1 MNGYTLFGKELKQI
15 IRQPK
20 VLIPLI
26 AVILAPILYAGM
38 FLWAFKDPYAKM
50 DQLPVAVVNQD
61 EGAKMDGQQLTLGK
75 DLVSNLKK
83 SDGFDFHFVS
93 EQRAMDGLRGRQY
106 YMVIKIPE
114 NFSKSATTLLDKN
127 PEKLQLQYMPND
139 SYNFLSSQIGETAML
154 KVKEKMADE
163 ISKTYAESVFQTAEK
178 MAGGFKT
185 ASTGAAKLNEGAVK
199 LDNGVTVLKQGT
211 GRLLSGAA
219 SLQNGST
226 KVHNGAL
233 AVNSGAAALN
243 KGMPVLQAGIVK
255 AGNGAQKLN
264 AGAVQLYA
272 GAVSLNNGTAQANT
286 GAKALKANLEKL
298 ASGSITFTKGIS
310 DAASGAEKLAAGTS
324 TLSTGLNQLSTTA
337 SNSLLSGATK
347 LQKGAGDLAS
357 GSSQLTSK
365 MKKAET
371 AIPAQLLQGT
381 SRLNA
386 GVTQMK
392 TELPSKVA
400 KGVSTELNNGIGQIN
415 SGLTSAQSQ
424 ISSAMAAQI
433 ADSVTEEQIKQTDEL
448 VETLGKQANLPD
460 AQIAQMK
467 KAAENRI
474 QSGKQNVRDKL
485 QAEINA
491 GLSEPFNQIKQKA
504 QAAIPSEDAIAA
516 SISNQ
521 TNPAF
526 DQLTAGISELNANIE
541 NDKDPSKETVK
552 SSLHKLYA
560 GAVDLNNGIAAL
572 NAGEQTYTAGLQ
584 NQFIPN
590 LKKANDGA
598 VGLQTGAEKLAS
610 GLKQINSGAGTL
622 ATGAGKLADGSS
634 ALAEGT
640 GRLQSGSSQ
649 LVNGSF
655 ALKNGTGSLVSG
667 TNELQSGSARLTA
680 GAEKLANG
688 TGQLASGTGQLT
700 SGSGQLASGIK
711 ELNSGSGR
719 LSDGTKQLKSGTAEL
734 KNKLGDAANT
744 ASKIQAN
751 NKTYN
756 MMADPVNLHTTHYDR
771 VPNYGTGFTPYFLSL
786 GLFIGALILTI
797 VYPLVESAGIPKN
810 GISWF
815 FSKLGVLLIVSIL
828 QSVIADVIIL
838 SGVGIHVKNVPLF
851 LLFSVLTSFT
861 FMALIQFLVTFLQ
874 NPGRFLAIVI
884 LILQLTSSAGTFPLE
899 VIPKFIQWFNPLLP
913 MTYSV
918 RGFKAVVSSGEF
930 DVMWQNAGILL
941 IYIAAAEILTL
952 LYFVIRYR
960 RQYGALHEHA
970 VAKEV

>member
-20 VLIPLI
+20 ILIPLI

-61 EGAKMDGQQLTLGK
+61 QGAKMDGQQLTLGK

-185 ASTGAAKLNEGAVK
+185 ASTGAAKLNQGAVK

-211 GRLLSGAA
+211 GRLLFGAA

-255 AGNGAQKLN
+255 TGDGAQKLN
-264 AGAVQLYA
+264 AGAGRLYA

-298 ASGSITFTKGIS
+298 ASGSITFTKGLS
-310 DAASGAEKLAAGTS
+310 DAASGAEKLASGTS
-324 TLSTGLNQLSTTA
+324 DLSTGLNQLSTTG
-337 SNSLLSGATK
+337 SRSLLAGALD
-347 LQKGAGDLAS
+347 LQKGAGELES
-357 GSSQLTSK
+357 GSSKLTSK
-365 MKKAET
+365 LKEAET
-371 AIPAQLLQGT
+371 AIPAK
-381 SRLNA
+381 LNA
-386 GVTQMK
+386 GITQMK
-392 TELPSKVA
+392 TELPGKVA
-400 KGVSTELNNGIGQIN
+400 EGVSAELNKSVGQIG
-415 SGLTSAQSQ
+415 SGLTAAQSQ
-424 ISSAMAAQI
+424 ISNTMAAQI

-448 VETLGKQANLPD
+448 VETMGKQANLPD

-467 KAAENRI
+467 KEAENRI
-474 QSGKQNVRDKL
+474 QIGKQDVQAKL
-485 QAEINA
+485 QKQINA
-491 GLSEPFNQIKQKA
+491 GLSDPFNWIKQNA
-504 QAAIPSEDAIAA
+504 EAAVPSEEDIAE
-516 SISNQ
+516 SISKQ
-521 TNPAF
+521 TDPAF
-526 DQLTAGISELNANIE
+526 DRLSAGISEPNAKIE

-560 GAVDLNNGIAAL
+560 GAAKLNNGIAAL
-572 NAGEQTYTAGLQ
+572 NAGEQTYITGLR

-590 LKKANDGA
+590 LQKANDGA
-598 VGLQTGAEKLAS
+598 AGLQTGAEKLAN

-622 ATGAGKLADGSS
+622 AAGAGKLADGSA

-640 GRLQSGSSQ
+640 NKLQSGSSQ

-688 TGQLASGTGQLT
+688 TGQLASGTGQLA

-719 LSDGTKQLKSGTAEL
+719 LSDGTKQLKNGTAEL

-828 QSVIADVIIL
+828 QSVIADLIIL

-851 LLFSVLTSFT
+851 LLFSVVTSFT

-918 RGFKAVVSSGEF
+918 RGFKAVVSSGEMG
-930 DVMWQNAGILL
+930 VMWQNAGILL
-941 IYIAAAEILTL
+941 IYIAAAEVLTL

-960 RQYGALHEHA
+960 RQYGQLHEHT
-970 VAKEV
+970 VPEEV

>member
-20 VLIPLI
+20 ILIPLI
-26 AVILAPILYAGM
+26 AVILAPVLYAGM

-61 EGAKMDGQQLTLGK
+61 QGAKMDGQQLTLGK

-83 SDGFDFHFVS
+83 SDAFDFHFVS
-93 EQRAMDGLRGRQY
+93 EQHAMDGLRNRQY

-114 NFSKSATTLLDKN
+114 SFSNNATTLLDKN

-139 SYNFLSSQIGETAML
+139 SYNFLSSQIGETAMR
-154 KVKEKMADE
+154 KVKEKMANE

-185 ASTGAAKLNEGAVK
+185 ASTGAAKLNEGAGK
-199 LDNGVTVLKQGT
+199 LDNGVTVLKQGS
-211 GRLLSGAA
+211 GRLLFGAA

-255 AGNGAQKLN
+255 TGDGAQKLN
-264 AGAVQLYA
+264 AGAGRLYA

-310 DAASGAEKLAAGTS
+310 DAASGAEKLASGTS
-324 TLSTGLNQLSTTA
+324 TLRTGLNQLSTTG

-365 MKKAET
+365 MKEAET

-400 KGVSTELNNGIGQIN
+400 KGVSTELNNSIGQIN

-433 ADSVTEEQIKQTDEL
+433 DSVTEEQIKQTDEL

-474 QSGKQNVRDKL
+474 QSGKQNVQDKL

-491 GLSEPFNQIKQKA
+491 GFNQIKQKA
-504 QAAIPSEDAIAA
+504 QAAVPSEDAIAA

-560 GAVDLNNGIAAL
+560 GTVDLNNGIAAL

-622 ATGAGKLADGSS
+622 ATGAGKLADGSA

-688 TGQLASGTGQLT
+688 TGQLASGTGQLA

-719 LSDGTKQLKSGTAEL
+719 LSDGTKQLKNGTAEL

-828 QSVIADVIIL
+828 QSVIADLIIL

-851 LLFSVLTSFT
+851 LLFSVVTSFT

-918 RGFKAVVSSGEF
+918 RGFKAVVSSGEMG
-930 DVMWQNAGILL
+930 VMWQNAGILL
-941 IYIAAAEILTL
+941 IYIVGAEVLTL

-960 RQYGALHEHA
+960 RQYGQLHEHT
-970 VAKEV
+970 VPEEV

>member
-20 VLIPLI
+20 ILIPLI
-26 AVILAPILYAGM
+26 AVIFAPVLYAGM

-61 EGAKMDGQQLTLGK
+61 QGAKMDGQQLTLGK

-83 SDGFDFHFVS
+83 SDAFDFHFVS
-93 EQRAMDGLRGRQY
+93 EQHAMDGLRNRQY

-114 NFSKSATTLLDKN
+114 SFSNNATTLLDKN

-139 SYNFLSSQIGETAML
+139 SYNFLSSQIGETAMR

-163 ISKTYAESVFQTAEK
+163 ISKTYAESVFQTVEK

-185 ASTGAAKLNEGAVK
+185 AS
-199 LDNGVTVLKQGT
+199 
-211 GRLLSGAA
+211 
-219 SLQNGST
+219 
-226 KVHNGAL
+226 NGAL

-255 AGNGAQKLN
+255 TGDGAQKLN
-264 AGAVQLYA
+264 AGAGRLYA

-298 ASGSITFTKGIS
+298 ASGTS
-310 DAASGAEKLAAGTS
+310 D
-324 TLSTGLNQLSTTA
+324 LSTGLNQLSTTG
-337 SNSLLSGATK
+337 SHSLLAGALE
-347 LQKGAGDLAS
+347 LQKGAGDLES
-357 GSSQLTSK
+357 GSSLLTSK
-365 MKKAET
+365 LKEAET
-371 AIPAQLLQGT
+371 AIPAKLVQGT
-381 SRLNA
+381 SQLNA
-386 GVTQMK
+386 GITQMK
-392 TELPSKVA
+392 TELPGKVA
-400 KGVSTELNNGIGQIN
+400 KGVYAELNNGIG
-415 SGLTSAQSQ
+415 Q

-448 VETLGKQANLPD
+448 VETMGKQANLPD

-467 KAAENRI
+467 EVAEKRI
-474 QSGKQNVRDKL
+474 QTGKQDVRDKL
-485 QAEINA
+485 QAQINA
-491 GLSEPFNQIKQKA
+491 GLSDA
-504 QAAIPSEDAIAA
+504 QAAVPSEEAIAA
-516 SISNQ
+516 SISSQ

-526 DQLTAGISELNANIE
+526 DQLSAGISKLNANIE
-541 NDKDPSKETVK
+541 NDKDPHTVK
-552 SSLHKLYA
+552 SSLHQLYA
-560 GAVDLNNGIAAL
+560 GAAKLNNGIADL
-572 NAGEQTYTAGLQ
+572 NAGEQTYITGLQ

-590 LKKANDGA
+590 LQKANDGA
-598 VGLQTGAEKLAS
+598 AGLQ
-610 GLKQINSGAGTL
+610 
-622 ATGAGKLADGSS
+622 TGAGKLADGSA

-640 GRLQSGSSQ
+640 NKLQSGSSQ

-667 TNELQSGSARLTA
+667 
-680 GAEKLANG
+680 
-688 TGQLASGTGQLT
+688 
-700 SGSGQLASGIK
+700 IK
-711 ELNSGSGR
+711 ELNGGSGR
-719 LSDGTKQLKSGTAEL
+719 LSDGTKQLKNGTAEL
-734 KNKLGDAANT
+734 KNKLGDAAKT

-756 MMADPVNLHTTHYDR
+756 MMADPVSLHTTHYDR

-828 QSVIADVIIL
+828 QSVIADLIIL
-838 SGVGIHVKNVPLF
+838 SGVGIHVKDVPLF

-918 RGFKAVVSSGEF
+918 RGFKAVVSSGEMG
-930 DVMWQNAGILL
+930 VMWQNAGILL
-941 IYIAAAEILTL
+941 IYIAAAEVLTL

-960 RQYGALHEHA
+960 RQYGQLHKHTVPE
-970 VAKEV
+970 EV

>member
-20 VLIPLI
+20 ILIPLI

-61 EGAKMDGQQLTLGK
+61 QGAKMDGQQLTLGK

-83 SDGFDFHFVS
+83 SDAFDFHFVS
-93 EQRAMDGLRGRQY
+93 EQHAMDGLRNRQY

-114 NFSKSATTLLDKN
+114 SFSNNATTLLDKN

-163 ISKTYAESVFQTAEK
+163 ISKTYAESVFQTVEK
-178 MAGGFKT
+178 MADGFKT

-199 LDNGVTVLKQGT
+199 LDNGVTVLKQGS
-211 GRLLSGAA
+211 GRLLFGAA

-255 AGNGAQKLN
+255 AGDGAQKLN
-264 AGAVQLYA
+264 AGAGRLYA

-286 GAKALKANLEKL
+286 GAKTLKANLEKL
-298 ASGSITFTKGIS
+298 ASGSITFTKGLS
-310 DAASGAEKLAAGTS
+310 DAASGAEKLASGTS
-324 TLSTGLNQLSTTA
+324 TLRTGLNQLSTTG
-337 SNSLLSGATK
+337 SRSLLAGALD
-347 LQKGAGDLAS
+347 LQKGAGELES
-357 GSSQLTSK
+357 GSSKLTSK
-365 MKKAET
+365 LKEAET
-371 AIPAQLLQGT
+371 TIPAQLVQGT
-381 SRLNA
+381 SKLNA
-386 GVTQMK
+386 GITQMK
-392 TELPSKVA
+392 TELPGKVA
-400 KGVSTELNNGIGQIN
+400 KGVYAELNKSVGQIG

-433 ADSVTEEQIKQTDEL
+433 ADSVMEEQIKQTDEL
-448 VETLGKQANLPD
+448 VETMGKQANLPD

-474 QSGKQNVRDKL
+474 QTGKQDVQAKL
-485 QAEINA
+485 QAQINA
-491 GLSEPFNQIKQKA
+491 GLSDPFNRIKQNA
-504 QAAIPSEDAIAA
+504 QAAVPSEDAIAA
-516 SISNQ
+516 SISSQ

-526 DQLTAGISELNANIE
+526 DRLSAGISKLNANIE
-541 NDKDPSKETVK
+541 NDKDPHTVK
-552 SSLHKLYA
+552 SSLHQLYA
-560 GAVDLNNGIAAL
+560 GAAKLNNGIADL
-572 NAGEQTYTAGLQ
+572 NAGEQTYITGLQ

-590 LKKANDGA
+590 LQKANDGA
-598 VGLQTGAEKLAS
+598 AGLQTGAEKLAN

-622 ATGAGKLADGSS
+622 AAGAGKLADGSA

-640 GRLQSGSSQ
+640 NKLQSGSSQ

-688 TGQLASGTGQLT
+688 TGQLASGTGQLA

-711 ELNSGSGR
+711 ELNGGSGR
-719 LSDGTKQLKSGTAEL
+719 LSDGTKQLKNGTAEL
-734 KNKLGDAANT
+734 KNKLGDAAKT

-756 MMADPVNLHTTHYDR
+756 MMADPVSLHTTHYDR

-828 QSVIADVIIL
+828 QSVIADLIIL
-838 SGVGIHVKNVPLF
+838 LGVGIHVKNVPLF

-861 FMALIQFLVTFLQ
+861 FMTLIQFLVTFLQ

-918 RGFKAVVSSGEF
+918 RGFKAVVSSGEMG
-930 DVMWQNAGILL
+930 VMWQNAGILL
-941 IYIAAAEILTL
+941 IYIVGAEVLTL

-960 RQYGALHEHA
+960 RQYGQLHEHT
-970 VAKEV
+970 VPEKV

>member
-20 VLIPLI
+20 ILIPLI
-26 AVILAPILYAGM
+26 AVILAPVLYAGM

-61 EGAKMDGQQLTLGK
+61 QGAKMDGQQLTLGK

-83 SDGFDFHFVS
+83 SDAFDFHFVS
-93 EQRAMDGLRGRQY
+93 EQHAMDGLRNRQY

-139 SYNFLSSQIGETAML
+139 SYNFLSSQIGETAMR
-154 KVKEKMADE
+154 KVKEKMANE
-163 ISKTYAESVFQTAEK
+163 ISKTYAESVFQTVEK

-185 ASTGAAKLNEGAVK
+185 ASTGAAKLNEGAGK
-199 LDNGVTVLKQGT
+199 LDNGVTVLKQGS
-211 GRLLSGAA
+211 GRLLFGAA

-255 AGNGAQKLN
+255 TGDGAQKLN
-264 AGAVQLYA
+264 AGAGRLYA

-298 ASGSITFTKGIS
+298 ASGSITFTKGLS
-310 DAASGAEKLAAGTS
+310 DAASGAEKLASGTS
-324 TLSTGLNQLSTTA
+324 TLRTGLNQLSTTG

-365 MKKAET
+365 MKEAET

-400 KGVSTELNNGIGQIN
+400 KGVSTELNNSIGQIN

-433 ADSVTEEQIKQTDEL
+433 DSVTEEQIKQTDEL

-474 QSGKQNVRDKL
+474 QSGKQNVQDKL

-491 GLSEPFNQIKQKA
+491 GFNQIKQKA
-504 QAAIPSEDAIAA
+504 QAAVPSEDAIAA

-560 GAVDLNNGIAAL
+560 GTVDLNNGIAAL

-622 ATGAGKLADGSS
+622 ATGAGKLADGSL

-688 TGQLASGTGQLT
+688 TGQLASGTGQLA

-711 ELNSGSGR
+711 ELNGGSGR
-719 LSDGTKQLKSGTAEL
+719 LSDGTKQLKNGTAEL
-734 KNKLGDAANT
+734 KNKLGDAAKT

-756 MMADPVNLHTTHYDR
+756 MMADPVSLHTTHYDR

-828 QSVIADVIIL
+828 QSVIADLIIL

-851 LLFSVLTSFT
+851 LLFSVITSFT

-918 RGFKAVVSSGEF
+918 RGFKAVVSSGEM

-941 IYIAAAEILTL
+941 IYIVGAEVLTL

-960 RQYGALHEHA
+960 RQYGQLHEHT
-970 VAKEV
+970 VPEEV

>member
-20 VLIPLI
+20 ILIPLI
-26 AVILAPILYAGM
+26 AVILAPVLYAGM

-61 EGAKMDGQQLTLGK
+61 QGAKMDGQQLTLGK

-83 SDGFDFHFVS
+83 SDAFDFHFVS
-93 EQRAMDGLRGRQY
+93 EQHAMDGLRNRQY

-114 NFSKSATTLLDKN
+114 SFSNNATTLLDKN

-139 SYNFLSSQIGETAML
+139 SYNFLSSQIGETAMR
-154 KVKEKMADE
+154 KVKEKMANE

-185 ASTGAAKLNEGAVK
+185 ASTGAAKLNEGAGK
-199 LDNGVTVLKQGT
+199 LDNGVTVLKQGS
-211 GRLLSGAA
+211 GRLLFGAA

-255 AGNGAQKLN
+255 TGDGAQKLN
-264 AGAVQLYA
+264 AGAGRLYA

-298 ASGSITFTKGIS
+298 ASGSITFTKGLS
-310 DAASGAEKLAAGTS
+310 DAASGAEKLASGTS
-324 TLSTGLNQLSTTA
+324 TLRTGLNQLSTTG
-337 SNSLLSGATK
+337 SRSLLAGALD
-347 LQKGAGDLAS
+347 LQKGAGELES
-357 GSSQLTSK
+357 GSSKLTSK
-365 MKKAET
+365 LKEAET
-371 AIPAQLLQGT
+371 AIPAK
-381 SRLNA
+381 LNA
-386 GVTQMK
+386 GITQMK
-392 TELPSKVA
+392 TELPGKVA
-400 KGVSTELNNGIGQIN
+400 EGVSAELNKSVGQIG
-415 SGLTSAQSQ
+415 SGLTAAQSQ

-448 VETLGKQANLPD
+448 VETMGKQANLPD
-460 AQIAQMK
+460 AQIKQMK

-474 QSGKQNVRDKL
+474 QTRKQDVQAKL
-485 QAEINA
+485 QAQINA
-491 GLSEPFNQIKQKA
+491 GLSDPFNRIKQNA
-504 QAAIPSEDAIAA
+504 EAAVPSEDAIAA
-516 SISNQ
+516 SISSQ
-521 TNPAF
+521 TDPAF
-526 DQLTAGISELNANIE
+526 DQLSAGISKPNANIE
-541 NDKDPSKETVK
+541 NDKNSPTVK
-552 SSLHKLYA
+552 SSLHELYV
-560 GAVDLNNGIAAL
+560 GAAKLNNGIADL
-572 NAGEQTYTAGLQ
+572 NAGEQTYITGLR

-590 LKKANDGA
+590 LQKANDGA
-598 VGLQTGAEKLAS
+598 VGLQTGAERLAS

-622 ATGAGKLADGSS
+622 ATGAGKLADGSA

-640 GRLQSGSSQ
+640 NKLQSGSSQ

-688 TGQLASGTGQLT
+688 TGQLASGTGQLA

-711 ELNSGSGR
+711 ELNGGSGR
-719 LSDGTKQLKSGTAEL
+719 LSDGTKQLKNGTAEL

-756 MMADPVNLHTTHYDR
+756 MMADPVSLHTTHYDR

-828 QSVIADVIIL
+828 QSVIADLIIL

-851 LLFSVLTSFT
+851 LLFSVVTSFT

-918 RGFKAVVSSGEF
+918 RGFKAVVSSGEMG
-930 DVMWQNAGILL
+930 VMWQNAGILL
-941 IYIAAAEILTL
+941 IYIVGAEVLTL

-960 RQYGALHEHA
+960 RQYGQLHEHT
-970 VAKEV
+970 VPEEV

>member
-20 VLIPLI
+20 ILIPLI
-26 AVILAPILYAGM
+26 AVILAPVLYAGM

-61 EGAKMDGQQLTLGK
+61 QGAKMDGQQLTLGK

-83 SDGFDFHFVS
+83 SDAFDFHFVS
-93 EQRAMDGLRGRQY
+93 EQHAMDGLRNRQY

-114 NFSKSATTLLDKN
+114 SFSNNATTLLDKN

-139 SYNFLSSQIGETAML
+139 SYNFLSSQIGETAMR
-154 KVKEKMADE
+154 KVKEKMANE

-211 GRLLSGAA
+211 GRLLFGAA
-219 SLQNGST
+219 SLQDGST
-226 KVHNGAL
+226 KVYNGAL

-255 AGNGAQKLN
+255 AGDGAQKLN
-264 AGAVQLYA
+264 DGAGQLYA

-286 GAKALKANLEKL
+286 GAKTLKANLEKL

-310 DAASGAEKLAAGTS
+310 DAASGAEKLASGTS
-324 TLSTGLNQLSTTA
+324 DLSTGLNQLSTTG
-337 SNSLLSGATK
+337 SHSLLAGALD
-347 LQKGAGDLAS
+347 LQKGAGELES
-357 GSSQLTSK
+357 GSSLLTSK
-365 MKKAET
+365 LKEAET
-371 AIPAQLLQGT
+371 TIPAQLVQGT
-381 SRLNA
+381 SQLNA
-386 GVTQMK
+386 GITQMK
-392 TELPSKVA
+392 TELPGKVA
-400 KGVSTELNNGIGQIN
+400 KGVYAELNNSVGQIG
-415 SGLTSAQSQ
+415 SGLTSEQSQ

-433 ADSVTEEQIKQTDEL
+433 DSVMEEQIKQTDEL
-448 VETLGKQANLPD
+448 VETMGKQANLPD
-460 AQIAQMK
+460 AQIARMK
-467 KAAENRI
+467 EAAEKRI
-474 QSGKQNVRDKL
+474 QTRKQNLQDNL
-485 QAEINA
+485 QAQINA
-491 GLSEPFNQIKQKA
+491 GFNQIKQKA
-504 QAAIPSEDAIAA
+504 QAAVPSEDAIAT
-516 SISNQ
+516 SISKQ
-521 TNPAF
+521 TDPAF
-526 DQLTAGISELNANIE
+526 DQLSAGISELNANIE

-552 SSLHKLYA
+552 SSLHQLYA
-560 GAVDLNNGIAAL
+560 GAAKLNNGIADL
-572 NAGEQTYTAGLQ
+572 NAGEQTYITGLQ

-590 LKKANDGA
+590 LQKANDGA
-598 VGLQTGAEKLAS
+598 AGLQTGAEKLAN

-622 ATGAGKLADGSS
+622 AAGAGKLADGSA

-640 GRLQSGSSQ
+640 NKLQSGSSQ

-688 TGQLASGTGQLT
+688 TGQLASGTGQLA

-719 LSDGTKQLKSGTAEL
+719 LSDGTKQLKNGTAEL

-828 QSVIADVIIL
+828 QSVIADLIIL

-851 LLFSVLTSFT
+851 LLFSVVTSFT

-918 RGFKAVVSSGEF
+918 RGFKAVVSSGEMG
-930 DVMWQNAGILL
+930 VMWQNAGILL
-941 IYIAAAEILTL
+941 IYIVCAEVLTL

-960 RQYGALHEHA
+960 RQYGQLHEHT
-970 VAKEV
+970 VPEEV

>member
-20 VLIPLI
+20 ILIPLI
-26 AVILAPILYAGM
+26 AVILAPVLYAGM

-61 EGAKMDGQQLTLGK
+61 QGAKMDGQQLTLGK

-83 SDGFDFHFVS
+83 SDAFDFHFVS
-93 EQRAMDGLRGRQY
+93 EQHAMDGLRNRQY

-114 NFSKSATTLLDKN
+114 SFSNNATTLLDKN

-139 SYNFLSSQIGETAML
+139 SYNFLSSQIGETAMR
-154 KVKEKMADE
+154 KVKEKMANE

-185 ASTGAAKLNEGAVK
+185 ASTGAAKLNEGAGK
-199 LDNGVTVLKQGT
+199 LDNGVTVLKQGS
-211 GRLLSGAA
+211 GRLLFGAA

-255 AGNGAQKLN
+255 TGDGAQKLN
-264 AGAVQLYA
+264 AGAGRLYA

-310 DAASGAEKLAAGTS
+310 DAASGAEKLASGTS
-324 TLSTGLNQLSTTA
+324 TLRTGLNQLSTTG

-365 MKKAET
+365 MKEAET

-400 KGVSTELNNGIGQIN
+400 KGVSTELNNSIGQIN

-433 ADSVTEEQIKQTDEL
+433 DSVTEEQIKQTDEL

-474 QSGKQNVRDKL
+474 QSGKQNVQDKL

-491 GLSEPFNQIKQKA
+491 GFNQIKQKA
-504 QAAIPSEDAIAA
+504 QAAVPSEDAIAA

-560 GAVDLNNGIAAL
+560 GTVDLNNGIAAL

-622 ATGAGKLADGSS
+622 ATGAGKLADGSL

-688 TGQLASGTGQLT
+688 TGQLASGTGQLA

-719 LSDGTKQLKSGTAEL
+719 LSDGTKQLKNGTAEL

-756 MMADPVNLHTTHYDR
+756 MMADPINLHTTHYDR

-960 RQYGALHEHA
+960 RQYGQLHEHT
-970 VAKEV
+970 VPEEV

>member
-20 VLIPLI
+20 ILIPLI
-26 AVILAPILYAGM
+26 AVILAPVLYAGM

-61 EGAKMDGQQLTLGK
+61 QGAKMDGQQLTLGK

-83 SDGFDFHFVS
+83 SDAFDFHFVS
-93 EQRAMDGLRGRQY
+93 EQHAMDGLRNRQY

-114 NFSKSATTLLDKN
+114 SFSNNATTLLDKN

-139 SYNFLSSQIGETAML
+139 SYNFLSSQIGETAMR
-154 KVKEKMADE
+154 KVKEKMANE

-185 ASTGAAKLNEGAVK
+185 ASTGAAKLNEGAGK
-199 LDNGVTVLKQGT
+199 LDNGVTVLKQGS
-211 GRLLSGAA
+211 GRLLFGAA

-255 AGNGAQKLN
+255 TGDGAQKLN
-264 AGAVQLYA
+264 AGAGRLYA

-310 DAASGAEKLAAGTS
+310 DAASGAEKLASGTS
-324 TLSTGLNQLSTTA
+324 TLRTGLNQLSTTG

-365 MKKAET
+365 MKEAET

-400 KGVSTELNNGIGQIN
+400 KGVSTELNNSIGQIN

-433 ADSVTEEQIKQTDEL
+433 DSVTEEQIKQTDEL

-474 QSGKQNVRDKL
+474 QSGKQNVQDKL

-491 GLSEPFNQIKQKA
+491 GFNQIKQKA
-504 QAAIPSEDAIAA
+504 QAAVPSEDAIAA
-516 SISNQ
+516 SISSQ
-521 TNPAF
+521 TDPAF
-526 DQLTAGISELNANIE
+526 DQLSAGISKLNANIE

-552 SSLHKLYA
+552 SSLHQLYA
-560 GAVDLNNGIAAL
+560 GAAKLNNGIAAL
-572 NAGEQTYTAGLQ
+572 NAGEQTYITGLR

-590 LKKANDGA
+590 LQKANDGA
-598 VGLQTGAEKLAS
+598 AGLQTGAEKLAN

-622 ATGAGKLADGSS
+622 AAGAGKLADGSA

-640 GRLQSGSSQ
+640 NKLQSGSSQ

-688 TGQLASGTGQLT
+688 TGQLASGTGQLA

-719 LSDGTKQLKSGTAEL
+719 LSDGTKQLKNGTAEL

-918 RGFKAVVSSGEF
+918 RGFKAVVSSGEMG
-930 DVMWQNAGILL
+930 VMWQNAGILL
-941 IYIAAAEILTL
+941 IYIVGAEVLTL

-960 RQYGALHEHA
+960 RQYGQLHEHT
-970 VAKEV
+970 VPEEV

>member
-20 VLIPLI
+20 ILIPLI
-26 AVILAPILYAGM
+26 AVILAPVLYAGM

-61 EGAKMDGQQLTLGK
+61 QGAKMDGQQLTLGK

-83 SDGFDFHFVS
+83 SDAFDFHFVS
-93 EQRAMDGLRGRQY
+93 EQHAMDGLRNRQY

-114 NFSKSATTLLDKN
+114 SFSNNATTLLDKN

-139 SYNFLSSQIGETAML
+139 SYNFLSSQIGETAMR
-154 KVKEKMADE
+154 KVKEKMANE

-185 ASTGAAKLNEGAVK
+185 ASTGAAKLNEGAGK
-199 LDNGVTVLKQGT
+199 LDNGVTVLKQGS
-211 GRLLSGAA
+211 GRLLFGAA

-255 AGNGAQKLN
+255 TGDGAQKLN
-264 AGAVQLYA
+264 AGAGRLYA

-310 DAASGAEKLAAGTS
+310 DAASGAEKLASGTS
-324 TLSTGLNQLSTTA
+324 TLRTGLNQLSTTG

-365 MKKAET
+365 MKEAET

-400 KGVSTELNNGIGQIN
+400 KGVSTELNNSIGQIN

-433 ADSVTEEQIKQTDEL
+433 DSVTEEQIKQTDEL

-474 QSGKQNVRDKL
+474 QSGKQNVQDKL

-491 GLSEPFNQIKQKA
+491 GFNQIKQKA
-504 QAAIPSEDAIAA
+504 QAAVPSEDAIAA

-560 GAVDLNNGIAAL
+560 GTVDLNNGIAAL

-622 ATGAGKLADGSS
+622 ATGAGKLADGSL

-688 TGQLASGTGQLT
+688 TGQLASGTGQLA

-719 LSDGTKQLKSGTAEL
+719 LSDGTKQLKNGTAEL

-960 RQYGALHEHA
+960 RQYGQLHEHT
-970 VAKEV
+970 VPEEV

>member
-20 VLIPLI
+20 ILIPLI

-61 EGAKMDGQQLTLGK
+61 QGAKMDGQQLTLGK

-185 ASTGAAKLNEGAVK
+185 ASTGAAKLNQGAVK
-199 LDNGVTVLKQGT
+199 LDNGVKVLKQGT
-211 GRLLSGAA
+211 GRLLFGAA
-219 SLQNGST
+219 SLQDGST
-226 KVHNGAL
+226 KVYNGAL

-255 AGNGAQKLN
+255 AGDGAQKLN
-264 AGAVQLYA
+264 AGAGRLYA

-310 DAASGAEKLAAGTS
+310 DAASGAEKLASGTS
-324 TLSTGLNQLSTTA
+324 TLRTGLNQLSTTG
-337 SNSLLSGATK
+337 SRSLLAGALD
-347 LQKGAGDLAS
+347 LQKGAGELES
-357 GSSQLTSK
+357 GSSKLTSK
-365 MKKAET
+365 LKEAET
-371 AIPAQLLQGT
+371 TIPAQLVQGT
-381 SRLNA
+381 SNLNA
-386 GVTQMK
+386 GITQMK
-392 TELPSKVA
+392 TELPGKVA
-400 KGVSTELNNGIGQIN
+400 KGVSAELNNGVGQIG
-415 SGLTSAQSQ
+415 SGLTAAQSQ
-424 ISSAMAAQI
+424 ISSTMAAQI
-433 ADSVTEEQIKQTDEL
+433 ADSLTEEQIKQTDEL
-448 VETLGKQANLPD
+448 VETMGKQANLPD
-460 AQIAQMK
+460 AQIKQMK

-474 QSGKQNVRDKL
+474 QTGKQDVQAKL
-485 QAEINA
+485 QAQINA
-491 GLSEPFNQIKQKA
+491 GLSDPFNRIKQNA
-504 QAAIPSEDAIAA
+504 EAAVPSEEAIAA
-516 SISNQ
+516 SISKQ
-521 TNPAF
+521 TDPAF
-526 DQLTAGISELNANIE
+526 GQLSAGISELNANIE
-541 NDKDPSKETVK
+541 NDKDPHTVK
-552 SSLHKLYA
+552 SSLHQLYA

-590 LKKANDGA
+590 LQKANDGA
-598 VGLQTGAEKLAS
+598 VGLQTGAERLAS

-622 ATGAGKLADGSS
+622 AAGAGKLADGSA

-640 GRLQSGSSQ
+640 NKLQSGSSQ

-688 TGQLASGTGQLT
+688 TGQLASGTGQLA

-719 LSDGTKQLKSGTAEL
+719 LSDGTKQLKNGTAEL
-734 KNKLGDAANT
+734 KNKLGDAAKT

-756 MMADPVNLHTTHYDR
+756 MMADPVSLHTTHYDR

-918 RGFKAVVSSGEF
+918 RGFKAVVSSGEMG
-930 DVMWQNAGILL
+930 VMWQNAGILL
-941 IYIAAAEILTL
+941 IYIVGAEVLTL

-960 RQYGALHEHA
+960 RQYGQLHEHT
-970 VAKEV
+970 VPEEV

>member
-20 VLIPLI
+20 ILIPLI
-26 AVILAPILYAGM
+26 AVILAPVLYAGM

-50 DQLPVAVVNQD
+50 DQLPVAVVNKDQ
-61 EGAKMDGQQLTLGK
+61 GAKMDGQQLTLGK

-83 SDGFDFHFVS
+83 SDAFDFHFVS
-93 EQRAMDGLRGRQY
+93 EQHAMDGLRNRQY

-139 SYNFLSSQIGETAML
+139 SYNFLSSQIGETAMR
-154 KVKEKMADE
+154 KVKEKMANE
-163 ISKTYAESVFQTAEK
+163 ISKTYAESVFQTVEK

-199 LDNGVTVLKQGT
+199 LDNGVTVLKQGS
-211 GRLLSGAA
+211 GRLLFGAA

-255 AGNGAQKLN
+255 AGDGAQKLN
-264 AGAVQLYA
+264 AGAGRLYA

-286 GAKALKANLEKL
+286 GAKTLKANLEKL
-298 ASGSITFTKGIS
+298 ASGSITFTKGLS
-310 DAASGAEKLAAGTS
+310 DAASGAEKLASGTS
-324 TLSTGLNQLSTTA
+324 TLRTGLNQLSTTG
-337 SNSLLSGATK
+337 SRSLLAGALD
-347 LQKGAGDLAS
+347 LQKGAGELES
-357 GSSQLTSK
+357 GSSLLTSK
-365 MKKAET
+365 LKEAET
-371 AIPAQLLQGT
+371 TIPAQLVQGT
-381 SRLNA
+381 SQLNA
-386 GVTQMK
+386 GITQMK
-392 TELPSKVA
+392 TELPGKVA
-400 KGVSTELNNGIGQIN
+400 KGVYAELNNSVGQIGI
-415 SGLTSAQSQ
+415 GLTSAQSQ

-433 ADSVTEEQIKQTDEL
+433 ADSVMEEQIKQTDEL
-448 VETLGKQANLPD
+448 VETMGKQANLPD

-474 QSGKQNVRDKL
+474 QTGKQDVQDNL
-485 QAEINA
+485 QKQINA
-491 GLSEPFNQIKQKA
+491 GLSDLSNRIKQKA
-504 QAAIPSEDAIAA
+504 QAAVPSEDAIAT
-516 SISNQ
+516 SISKQ
-521 TNPAF
+521 TDPAF
-526 DQLTAGISELNANIE
+526 DQLSAGISKLNANIE
-541 NDKDPSKETVK
+541 NDKDPHTVK
-552 SSLHKLYA
+552 SSLHQLYA
-560 GAVDLNNGIAAL
+560 GAAKLNNGIADL
-572 NAGEQTYTAGLQ
+572 NAGAQTYITGLQ

-590 LKKANDGA
+590 LQKANDGA
-598 VGLQTGAEKLAS
+598 AGLQTGAEKLAN

-622 ATGAGKLADGSS
+622 AAGAGKLADGSA

-640 GRLQSGSSQ
+640 NKLQSGSSQ

-688 TGQLASGTGQLT
+688 TGQLASGTGQLA

-711 ELNSGSGR
+711 ELNGGSGR
-719 LSDGTKQLKSGTAEL
+719 LSDGTKQLKNGTAEL
-734 KNKLGDAANT
+734 KNKLGDAAKT

-756 MMADPVNLHTTHYDR
+756 MMADPVSLHTTHYDR

-828 QSVIADVIIL
+828 QSVIADLIIL

-851 LLFSVLTSFT
+851 LLFSVVTSFT

-918 RGFKAVVSSGEF
+918 RGFKAVVSSGEM

-941 IYIAAAEILTL
+941 IYIVGAEVLTL

-960 RQYGALHEHA
+960 RQYGQLHEHT
-970 VAKEV
+970 VPEEV

>member
-20 VLIPLI
+20 ILIPLI
-26 AVILAPILYAGM
+26 AVILAPVLYAGM

-61 EGAKMDGQQLTLGK
+61 QGAKMDGQQLTLGK

-83 SDGFDFHFVS
+83 SDAFDFHFVS
-93 EQRAMDGLRGRQY
+93 EQHAMDGLRNRQY

-114 NFSKSATTLLDKN
+114 SFSNNATTLLDKN

-139 SYNFLSSQIGETAML
+139 SYNFLSSQIGETAMR

-163 ISKTYAESVFQTAEK
+163 ISKTYAESVFQTVEK

-185 ASTGAAKLNEGAVK
+185 ASTGAAKLNEGAGK
-199 LDNGVTVLKQGT
+199 LDNGVTVLKQGS
-211 GRLLSGAA
+211 GRLLFGAA

-255 AGNGAQKLN
+255 TGDGAQKLN
-264 AGAVQLYA
+264 VGAGRLYA

-286 GAKALKANLEKL
+286 GAKTLKANLEKL
-298 ASGSITFTKGIS
+298 TSGSITFTKGLS
-310 DAASGAEKLAAGTS
+310 DAASGAEKLASGTS
-324 TLSTGLNQLSTTA
+324 DLSTGLNQLSTTG
-337 SNSLLSGATK
+337 SHSLLAGALK
-347 LQKGAGDLAS
+347 LQKGAGDLES
-357 GSSQLTSK
+357 GSSLLTSK
-365 MKKAET
+365 LKEAET
-371 AIPAQLLQGT
+371 AIPAK
-381 SRLNA
+381 LNA
-386 GVTQMK
+386 GITQMK
-392 TELPSKVA
+392 TELPGKVA
-400 KGVSTELNNGIGQIN
+400 EDVSAELNKSVGQIG
-415 SGLTSAQSQ
+415 SGLTAAQSQ
-424 ISSAMAAQI
+424 ISSTMAAQI

-448 VETLGKQANLPD
+448 VETMGKQANLPD

-467 KAAENRI
+467 KEAENRI
-474 QSGKQNVRDKL
+474 QIGKQDVQDNL
-485 QAEINA
+485 QKQINA
-491 GLSEPFNQIKQKA
+491 GLSDPFNRIKQKA
-504 QAAIPSEDAIAA
+504 QAAVPSEDAIAA
-516 SISNQ
+516 SISSQ
-521 TNPAF
+521 TDPAF
-526 DQLTAGISELNANIE
+526 DQLSAGISEPNANIE
-541 NDKDPSKETVK
+541 NDKDPHTVK
-552 SSLHKLYA
+552 SSLHQLYA
-560 GAVDLNNGIAAL
+560 GAAKLNNGIADL
-572 NAGEQTYTAGLQ
+572 NAGEQTYITGLQ

-590 LKKANDGA
+590 LQKANDGA
-598 VGLQTGAEKLAS
+598 AGLQTGAEKLAN

-622 ATGAGKLADGSS
+622 AAGAGKLADGSA

-640 GRLQSGSSQ
+640 NKLQSGSSQ

-667 TNELQSGSARLTA
+667 TNKLQSGSARLTA

-688 TGQLASGTGQLT
+688 TGQLASGTGQLA

-711 ELNSGSGR
+711 ELNGGSGR
-719 LSDGTKQLKSGTAEL
+719 LSDGTKQLKNGTAEL
-734 KNKLGDAANT
+734 KNKLGDAAKT

-756 MMADPVNLHTTHYDR
+756 MMADPVSLHTTHYDR

-918 RGFKAVVSSGEF
+918 RGFKAVVSSGEMG
-930 DVMWQNAGILL
+930 VMWQNAGILL

-960 RQYGALHEHA
+960 RQYGPLHEHA

>member
-20 VLIPLI
+20 ILIPLI

-61 EGAKMDGQQLTLGK
+61 QGAKMDGQQLTLGK

-185 ASTGAAKLNEGAVK
+185 ASTGAAKLNQGAVK

-211 GRLLSGAA
+211 GRLLFGAA
-219 SLQNGST
+219 SLQDGST
-226 KVHNGAL
+226 KVYNGAL

-255 AGNGAQKLN
+255 AGDGAQKLN
-264 AGAVQLYA
+264 DGAGQLYA

-310 DAASGAEKLAAGTS
+310 DAASGAEKLASGTS
-324 TLSTGLNQLSTTA
+324 DLSTGLNQLSTTG
-337 SNSLLSGATK
+337 SHSLLAGALE
-347 LQKGAGDLAS
+347 LQKGASDLES
-357 GSSQLTSK
+357 GSSLLTSK
-365 MKKAET
+365 LKEAET
-371 AIPAQLLQGT
+371 AIPAK
-381 SRLNA
+381 LNA
-386 GVTQMK
+386 GITQMK
-392 TELPSKVA
+392 TELPGKVA
-400 KGVSTELNNGIGQIN
+400 KGVSAELNYGVGQIG

-448 VETLGKQANLPD
+448 VETMGKQANLPD

-474 QSGKQNVRDKL
+474 QTGKQDVQAKL
-485 QAEINA
+485 QAQINA
-491 GLSEPFNQIKQKA
+491 GLSDPFNRIKQNA
-504 QAAIPSEDAIAA
+504 QAAVPSEDAIAA
-516 SISNQ
+516 SISS
-521 TNPAF
+521 
-526 DQLTAGISELNANIE
+526 QLSAGISELNANIE
-541 NDKDPSKETVK
+541 NDKDPHTVK
-552 SSLHKLYA
+552 SSLHQLYA
-560 GAVDLNNGIAAL
+560 GAADLNNGIADL
-572 NAGEQTYTAGLQ
+572 NAGEQTYITGLQ

-590 LKKANDGA
+590 LQKANDGA
-598 VGLQTGAEKLAS
+598 AGLQTGAEKLAN

-622 ATGAGKLADGSS
+622 AAGAGKLADGSA

-640 GRLQSGSSQ
+640 NKLQSGSSQ

-688 TGQLASGTGQLT
+688 TGQLASG
-700 SGSGQLASGIK
+700 SGQLASGIK

-719 LSDGTKQLKSGTAEL
+719 LSDGTKQLKNGTAEL

-918 RGFKAVVSSGEF
+918 RGFKAVVSSGEMG
-930 DVMWQNAGILL
+930 VMWQNAGILL

-960 RQYGALHEHA
+960 RQYGQLHEHA
-970 VAKEV
+970 VPEEV

>member
-20 VLIPLI
+20 ILIPLI
-26 AVILAPILYAGM
+26 AVILAPVLYAGM

-61 EGAKMDGQQLTLGK
+61 QGAKMDGQQLTLGK

-83 SDGFDFHFVS
+83 SDAFDFHFVS
-93 EQRAMDGLRGRQY
+93 EQHAMDGLRNRQY

-114 NFSKSATTLLDKN
+114 SFSNNATTLLDKN

-139 SYNFLSSQIGETAML
+139 SYNFLSSQIGETAMR
-154 KVKEKMADE
+154 KVKEKMANE

-185 ASTGAAKLNEGAVK
+185 ASTGAAKLNEGAGK
-199 LDNGVTVLKQGT
+199 LDNGVTVLKQGS
-211 GRLLSGAA
+211 GRLLFGAA

-255 AGNGAQKLN
+255 TGDGAQKLN
-264 AGAVQLYA
+264 AGAGRLYA

-310 DAASGAEKLAAGTS
+310 DAASGAEKLASGTS
-324 TLSTGLNQLSTTA
+324 TLRTGLNQLSTTG
-337 SNSLLSGATK
+337 SRSLLAGALD
-347 LQKGAGDLAS
+347 LQKGAGELES
-357 GSSQLTSK
+357 GSSKLTSK
-365 MKKAET
+365 LKEAET
-371 AIPAQLLQGT
+371 AIPAK
-381 SRLNA
+381 LNA
-386 GVTQMK
+386 GITQMK
-392 TELPSKVA
+392 TELPDKVA
-400 KGVSTELNNGIGQIN
+400 EGVSAELNKSVGQIG
-415 SGLTSAQSQ
+415 SGLTAAQSQ

-433 ADSVTEEQIKQTDEL
+433 DSVTEEQIKQTDEL

-474 QSGKQNVRDKL
+474 QSGKQNVQDKL

-491 GLSEPFNQIKQKA
+491 GFNQIKQKA
-504 QAAIPSEDAIAA
+504 QAAVPSEDAIAA

-526 DQLTAGISELNANIE
+526 DRLSAGISEPNAKIE

-572 NAGEQTYTAGLQ
+572 NAGEQTYITGLR

-590 LKKANDGA
+590 LQKANDGA
-598 VGLQTGAEKLAS
+598 AGLQTGAEKLAN

-622 ATGAGKLADGSS
+622 AAGAGKLADGSA

-640 GRLQSGSSQ
+640 NKLQSGSSQ

-688 TGQLASGTGQLT
+688 TGQLASGTGQLA

-719 LSDGTKQLKSGTAEL
+719 LSDGTKQLKNGTAEL

-960 RQYGALHEHA
+960 RQYGQLHEHT
-970 VAKEV
+970 VPEEV

>member
-20 VLIPLI
+20 ILIPLI

-61 EGAKMDGQQLTLGK
+61 QGAKMDGQQLTLGK

-139 SYNFLSSQIGETAML
+139 SYNFLSSQIGETAMR

-185 ASTGAAKLNEGAVK
+185 ASTGAAKLNQGAVK
-199 LDNGVTVLKQGT
+199 LDNGVKVLKQGT
-211 GRLLSGAA
+211 GRLLFGAA

-255 AGNGAQKLN
+255 AGDGAQKLN
-264 AGAVQLYA
+264 AGAGRLYA

-286 GAKALKANLEKL
+286 GAKTLKANLEKL
-298 ASGSITFTKGIS
+298 ASGSITFTKGLS
-310 DAASGAEKLAAGTS
+310 DAASGAEKLASGTS
-324 TLSTGLNQLSTTA
+324 DLSTGLNQLSTTG
-337 SNSLLSGATK
+337 SHSLLAGALK
-347 LQKGAGDLAS
+347 LQKGAGELES
-357 GSSQLTSK
+357 GSSLLTSK
-365 MKKAET
+365 LKEAET
-371 AIPAQLLQGT
+371 AIPAK
-381 SRLNA
+381 LNA
-386 GVTQMK
+386 GITQMK
-392 TELPSKVA
+392 TELPGKVA
-400 KGVSTELNNGIGQIN
+400 EDVSAELNKSVGQIG
-415 SGLTSAQSQ
+415 SGLTAAQSQ
-424 ISSAMAAQI
+424 ISSTMAAQI

-448 VETLGKQANLPD
+448 VETMGKQANLPD

-467 KAAENRI
+467 KEAENRI
-474 QSGKQNVRDKL
+474 QIGKQDVQDKL
-485 QAEINA
+485 QKQINA
-491 GLSEPFNQIKQKA
+491 GLSDPFNRIKQKA
-504 QAAIPSEDAIAA
+504 QAAVPSKDAIAT
-516 SISNQ
+516 SISSQ
-521 TNPAF
+521 TDPAF
-526 DQLTAGISELNANIE
+526 DRLSAAISEPNAKIE

-552 SSLHKLYA
+552 SSLHQLYA

-598 VGLQTGAEKLAS
+598 VGLQTGAEKLAN

-622 ATGAGKLADGSS
+622 AAGAGKLADGSA

-640 GRLQSGSSQ
+640 NKLQSGSSQ

-688 TGQLASGTGQLT
+688 TGQLASGTGQLA

-719 LSDGTKQLKSGTAEL
+719 LSDGTKQLKNGTAEL
-734 KNKLGDAANT
+734 KNKLGDAAKT

-756 MMADPVNLHTTHYDR
+756 MMADPVSLHTTHYDR

-918 RGFKAVVSSGEF
+918 RGFKAVVSSGEM

-941 IYIAAAEILTL
+941 IYIVGAEVLTL

-960 RQYGALHEHA
+960 RQYGQLHEHT
-970 VAKEV
+970 VPEEV

>member
-20 VLIPLI
+20 ILIPLI
-26 AVILAPILYAGM
+26 AVILAPVLYAGM

-61 EGAKMDGQQLTLGK
+61 QGAKMDGQQLTLGK

-83 SDGFDFHFVS
+83 SDAFDFHFVS
-93 EQRAMDGLRGRQY
+93 EQHAMDGLRNRQY

-114 NFSKSATTLLDKN
+114 SFSNNATTLLDKN

-139 SYNFLSSQIGETAML
+139 SYNFLSSQIGETAMR

-163 ISKTYAESVFQTAEK
+163 ISKTYAESVFQTVEK

-185 ASTGAAKLNEGAVK
+185 ASTGAAKLNEGAGK
-199 LDNGVTVLKQGT
+199 LDNGVTVLKQGS
-211 GRLLSGAA
+211 GRLLFGAA

-255 AGNGAQKLN
+255 TGDGAQKLN
-264 AGAVQLYA
+264 AGAGRLYA

-298 ASGSITFTKGIS
+298 ASGSIAFTKGLS
-310 DAASGAEKLAAGTS
+310 DAASGAEKLASGTS
-324 TLSTGLNQLSTTA
+324 DLSTGLNQLSTTG
-337 SNSLLSGATK
+337 SHSLLASALK
-347 LQKGAGDLAS
+347 LQKGAGALES
-357 GSSQLTSK
+357 GSSLLTSK
-365 MKKAET
+365 LKEAET
-371 AIPAQLLQGT
+371 AIPAKLVQGT
-381 SRLNA
+381 SQLNA
-386 GVTQMK
+386 GITQMK
-392 TELPSKVA
+392 TELPGKVA
-400 KGVSTELNNGIGQIN
+400 EGVSAKLNNSVGQIG

-448 VETLGKQANLPD
+448 VETMGKQANLPD
-460 AQIAQMK
+460 AQIEQMK

-474 QSGKQNVRDKL
+474 QIGKQDVQAKL
-485 QAEINA
+485 QEQINA
-491 GLSEPFNQIKQKA
+491 GLSDPFNRIKQKA
-504 QAAIPSEDAIAA
+504 QAEVPSEDAIAT
-516 SISNQ
+516 SISSQ
-521 TNPAF
+521 TDPAF
-526 DQLTAGISELNANIE
+526 DQLSAGISKLNANIE
-541 NDKDPSKETVK
+541 NDKDPHTVK
-552 SSLHKLYA
+552 SSLHQLYA
-560 GAVDLNNGIAAL
+560 GAAKLNNGIADL
-572 NAGEQTYTAGLQ
+572 NDGEQTYITGLR

-590 LKKANDGA
+590 LQKANDGA
-598 VGLQTGAEKLAS
+598 AGLQTGAEKLAN

-622 ATGAGKLADGSS
+622 AAGAGKLADGSA

-640 GRLQSGSSQ
+640 NKLQSGSSQ

-688 TGQLASGTGQLT
+688 TGQLASGTGQLA

-711 ELNSGSGR
+711 ELNGGSGR
-719 LSDGTKQLKSGTAEL
+719 LSDGTKQLKNGTAEL
-734 KNKLGDAANT
+734 KNKLGDAAKT

-756 MMADPVNLHTTHYDR
+756 MMADPVSLHTTHYDR

-828 QSVIADVIIL
+828 QSVIADLIIL
-838 SGVGIHVKNVPLF
+838 SGVGIHVKDVPLF
-851 LLFSVLTSFT
+851 LLFSVVTSFT

-918 RGFKAVVSSGEF
+918 RGFKAVVSSGEMG
-930 DVMWQNAGILL
+930 VMWQNADILL
-941 IYIAAAEILTL
+941 IYIVGAEVLTL

-960 RQYGALHEHA
+960 RQYGQLHEHT
-970 VAKEV
+970 VPEEV

>member
-20 VLIPLI
+20 ILIPLI

-61 EGAKMDGQQLTLGK
+61 QGAKMDGQQLTLGK

-211 GRLLSGAA
+211 GRLLFGAA
-219 SLQNGST
+219 SLQDGST
-226 KVHNGAL
+226 KVYNGAL

-255 AGNGAQKLN
+255 AGDGAQKLN
-264 AGAVQLYA
+264 DGAGQLYA

-286 GAKALKANLEKL
+286 GAKTLKANLEKL

-310 DAASGAEKLAAGTS
+310 DAASGAEKLASGTS
-324 TLSTGLNQLSTTA
+324 DLSTGLNQLSTTG
-337 SNSLLSGATK
+337 SHSLLAGALD
-347 LQKGAGDLAS
+347 LQKGAGELES
-357 GSSQLTSK
+357 GSSLLTSK
-365 MKKAET
+365 LKEAET
-371 AIPAQLLQGT
+371 AIPAK
-381 SRLNA
+381 LNA
-386 GVTQMK
+386 GITQMK
-392 TELPSKVA
+392 TELPGKVA
-400 KGVSTELNNGIGQIN
+400 KGVSAELNNGVGQIG
-415 SGLTSAQSQ
+415 SGLTAAQSQ

-448 VETLGKQANLPD
+448 VETMGKQANLPD

-474 QSGKQNVRDKL
+474 QTGKQDVQAKL
-485 QAEINA
+485 QAQINA
-491 GLSEPFNQIKQKA
+491 GLSDPFNRIKQNA
-504 QAAIPSEDAIAA
+504 EAAVPSEEAIAE
-516 SISNQ
+516 SISKQ
-521 TNPAF
+521 TDPAF
-526 DQLTAGISELNANIE
+526 DRLSAGISEPNAKIE

-560 GAVDLNNGIAAL
+560 GAAKLNNGIAAL
-572 NAGEQTYTAGLQ
+572 NAGEQTYITGLR

-590 LKKANDGA
+590 LQKANDGA
-598 VGLQTGAEKLAS
+598 AGLQTGAEKLAN

-622 ATGAGKLADGSS
+622 ATGAGKLADGSA

-640 GRLQSGSSQ
+640 NKLQSGSSQ

-688 TGQLASGTGQLT
+688 TGQLASGTGQLA

-719 LSDGTKQLKSGTAEL
+719 LSDGTKQLKNGTAEL

-918 RGFKAVVSSGEF
+918 RGFKAVVSSGEMG
-930 DVMWQNAGILL
+930 VMWQNAGILL
-941 IYIAAAEILTL
+941 IYIVGAEVLTL

-960 RQYGALHEHA
+960 RQYGQLHEHT
-970 VAKEV
+970 VPEEV